1 MTGGGS
7 QDGGLLD
14 RVGIDIA
21 QLDRQ
26 ARVCGVDPMDS
37 KRLIEL
43 ASVGVAALAWR
54 ESPVED
60 WHAAQD
66 GIGQAEMMRLNA
78 AATRTARDHLR
89 AEAGV
94 DLPLDNAHVPSGG
107 GAASIFAPLPR
118 VLADPQR
125 SLPDGRVLREL
136 APDAGAWEEFEQH
149 VCEHCGRWAG
159 LETAYGPWPVLILL
173 ACHAVGRVRK
183 WWLLPDWSARV
194 QEFLRRLDDPE
205 AWDDRQVAH
214 HLWHQPP
221 PGTAD
226 RDALRQRLLDGPD
239 RCTAAVADY
248 CLRAGLG
255 LLAPS
260 DYGWSGSSRHAMPT
274 ACRAL
279 VVPSN
284 PPDVTSH
291 PNTFRSVKTDGP
303 EVPCPRMR

>member
-1 MTGGGS
+1 MSGMTGGGF
-7 QDGGLLD
+7 QDGGSFG
-14 RVGIDIA
+14 RGGIDIA

-26 ARVCGVDPMDS
+26 ARVCGVNPMDS
-37 KRLIEL
+37 TRLIEL

-94 DLPLDNAHVPSGG
+94 DLPLEGAHVPSG
-107 GAASIFAPLPR
+107 GAASIFASLPR
-118 VLADPQR
+118 MLADPQR
-125 SLPDGRVLREL
+125 GLPDGCVLRDL
-136 APDAGAWEEFEQH
+136 APDAGAWEEFERH
-149 VCEHCGRWAG
+149 VCAYCGRWAG
-159 LETAYGPWPVLILL
+159 LETAYGLRPVLVLL

-183 WWLLPDWSARV
+183 WWLLPDWPARV

-205 AWDDRQVAH
+205 AWDDRQVAY
-214 HLWHQPP
+214 HLRQQPP
-221 PGTAD
+221 PDTAD
-226 RDALRQRLLDGPD
+226 RYALGQRLLDGPD
-239 RCTAAVADY
+239 RCTAAAADY
-248 CLRAGLG
+248 CLRTGLG

-260 DYGWSGSSRHAMPT
+260 DYGWPGYSRHAMPT

-279 VVPSN
+279 VVPLT
-284 PPDVTSH
+284 PPDMT
-291 PNTFRSVKTDGP
+291 R
-303 EVPCPRMR
+303 R